1 MKPSITNHFESA
13 AMPEPAE
20 PYGTHN
26 LNPEVQ
32 TKAGP
37 FPLVRCYHR
46 DCGRWLRRPTI
57 TYDGELCPVH
67 HIRCHYS
74 RNAPTYSYADVRRNF
89 IVGADLVADRI
100 VDHPFK
106 YDTGCLGHEKSED
119 ALTWNVFRSLQEA
132 NVLQE
137 VAAWITGVT
146 IPEEP
151 RLYLWGIHLD
161 GDLFQPWDLLI
172 AARRRFEHNL
182 PVDRPLTEPD
192 IALYLPGR
200 YLILI
205 EANFTSPNT
214 FYTSGPR
221 RGRKSLTKVELI
233 DIYQD
238 QRLRILDVNMA
249 ESSERVYYQL
259 WRNMVFAERMARQD
273 SPCTLAYLASL
284 TRRGW
289 EQESCEHFRQLI
301 RPPFTDRFVHR
312 SWEEIDERW
321 AARLPGLS
329 RLHSY
334 LATKTAALV
343 QAFQLPEGPG
353 G

>member
-13 AMPEPAE
+13 TMLDPAE

-26 LNPEVQ
+26 LNPDVQ

-46 DCGRWLRRPTI
+46 DCGRWLRRPTS
-57 TYDGELCPVH
+57 TYDGDLCPEH

-100 VDHPFK
+100 VGHPFK
-106 YDTGCLGHEKSED
+106 YDTGCLGNEKSED
-119 ALTWNVFRSLQEA
+119 ALAWNVFRSLQEA
-132 NVLQE
+132 HVLHD

-146 IPEEP
+146 FPEEP
-151 RLYLWGIHLD
+151 RLYLWGISLD

-172 AARRRFEHNL
+172 AARRRFEQNL

-192 IALYLPGR
+192 IALHLPGR

-205 EANFTSPNT
+205 EAKFTSPNT

-221 RGRKSLTKVELI
+221 GT
-233 DIYQD
+233 
-238 QRLRILDVNMA
+238 
-249 ESSERVYYQL
+249 ES
-259 WRNMVFAERMARQD
+259 
-273 SPCTLAYLASL
+273 P
-284 TRRGW
+284 
-289 EQESCEHFRQLI
+289 
-301 RPPFTDRFVHR
+301 
-312 SWEEIDERW
+312 
-321 AARLPGLS
+321 
-329 RLHSY
+329 
-334 LATKTAALV
+334 
-343 QAFQLPEGPG
+343 
-353 G
+353 